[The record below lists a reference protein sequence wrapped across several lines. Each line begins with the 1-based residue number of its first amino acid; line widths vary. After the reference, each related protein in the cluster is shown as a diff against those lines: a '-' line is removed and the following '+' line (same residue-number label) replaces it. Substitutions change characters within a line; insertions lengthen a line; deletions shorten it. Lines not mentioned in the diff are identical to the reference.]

1 MKINRVISVAL
12 CFVLLLCVSGCGDT
26 QKTAM
31 LTENDIIGQDG
42 CFLYTIV
49 SASGNSQIE
58 NADKEAKN
66 LKKQIGEAF
75 DIKVNTSSD
84 DKIKSNSETYE
95 ILIGNTN
102 REESKQALEILKEK
116 RIQNIDDWMIKVI
129 DNKICIV
136 SVSDENLAKAIR
148 HFNVNYCTKLAD
160 FSKLVSDFE
169 FVDAKI
175 YEVSNANEEK
185 IGTNYIGNYVIVTAR
200 EKSYLFNKKL
210 SEFANIFKEKHGIEI
225 KQVRDTETK
234 ESQYEIVVGTTN
246 RAVRTNKKP
255 TGDKYVIELIGNKL
269 VINGGNDFA
278 IAAGVQRILDMELEA
293 RESKKPFVI
302 PENFKEEATAK
313 LKKDEYQLKWSDEFN
328 GKLDKT
334 VWSKPMGDPSK
345 NPSPNGGTTYG
356 RGIET
361 VFTRDGKLV
370 LPGKRLNDVDFES
383 SGIVSSNAFA
393 FRYGVLE
400 IRAKLAPPPMFS
412 TIWGYKPALQMK
424 NGKRVVG
431 TDIKNAFE
439 LDVLENFGQPDWF
452 ASNVHQWW
460 NDGSKHTSLDGTKYA
475 ELKKYTFPEGKAFYD
490 EFHIFTFEW
499 TPYEMVFSVDG
510 EAYFHYDMSTIKNVG
525 FAQTP
530 IDLRFSGGFSTA
542 AYHLS
547 KKIPDDAP
555 KYGEYLIDYVRVYQS
570 EQYDNILWYDPI
582 K

>member
-1 MKINRVISVAL
+1 MKTNRIISFIL
-12 CFVLLLCVSGCGDT
+12 CFVLLFCLCACGDAE
-26 QKTAM
+26 KTTV

-49 SASGNSQIE
+49 SASGNAVIE
-58 NADKEAKN
+58 NADNEAKN
-66 LKKQIGEAF
+66 LKKQIGETF

-102 REESKQALEILKEK
+102 REESKQALKILKEK

-136 SVSDENLAKAIR
+136 SVSDKNLPKAIR

-160 FSKLVSDFE
+160 FGKLVSDFE
-169 FVDAKI
+169 FVDAKA
-175 YEVSNANEEK
+175 YEVEDVSEEK
-185 IGTNYIGNYVIVTAR
+185 IGTNHIGNYVIVTAR

-210 SEFANIFKEKHGIEI
+210 SEFASVIKEKHGIEI
-225 KQVRDTETK
+225 KQVRDTETE
-234 ESQYEIVVGTTN
+234 ESKFEIVVGDTN
-246 RAVRTNKKP
+246 RAVSANNKP
-255 TGDKYVIELIGNKL
+255 TGDNYVIELIDNKL
-269 VINGGNDFA
+269 VINGGSDFA
-278 IAAGVQRILDMELEA
+278 IAAGVQRILDMEAEA
-293 RESKKPFVI
+293 RKSKKSFVI
-302 PENFKEEATAK
+302 PENFKEEAAAK
-313 LKKDEYQLKWSDEFN
+313 LDEDEYQLKWSDEFN

-334 VWSKPMGDPSK
+334 VWSNPVEAPS
-345 NPSPNGGTTYG
+345 NDASPNGGIRYN

-361 VFTRDGKLV
+361 VFTRDGNLV

-383 SGIVSSNAFA
+383 SSIISGNAFA

-412 TIWGYKPALQMK
+412 TIWGYKPSLQMK
-424 NGKRVVG
+424 NGERIVG
-431 TDIKNAFE
+431 TDIKNALE

-460 NDGSKHTSLDGTKYA
+460 TDGSKHTSLDGTKNA
-475 ELKKYTFPEGKAFYD
+475 ELKKYTFPEGEAFYN
-490 EFHIFTFEW
+490 EFHIFTCEW

-510 EAYFHYDMSTIKNVG
+510 EEYFRYDMSTIKNVG

-530 IDLRFSGGFSTA
+530 IDLRFGGGFSNA
-542 AYHLS
+542 GYHLS

-555 KYGEYLIDYVRVYQS
+555 EYGEYLIDYVRVYQS